1 MSFQDQSQD
10 ENERLFAFQRL
21 LDGSQHASDPVV
33 DLPTLRRLC
42 ERGIPNHPPHLR
54 PLAYSLLLETLPP
67 EKRLWKPTLK
77 TQRTRYY
84 NLVKT
89 FMEELESQPSSSSSP
104 HDKLILGISKDIK
117 SLKSSFWRKRTNPT
131 KSSPFHPISSS
142 DPDDLA
148 AQSSQAEGYGDDA
161 DEEEEALLDSGEHQ
175 PPLISRRAL
184 FKRIDLLNQME
195 HRGGFGNTHN
205 IKQKE
210 METEKD
216 ATDRKQKEPEE
227 EIMSP
232 KITLSIDSTPTAPIL
247 SRLDSIKPTP
257 LDTSSASSLQPN
269 AIAIDQDN
277 SSFLENGKPN
287 SPITLLSPK
296 PLPNNST
303 SPSLA
308 GYSGSLYHP
317 ETNLES
323 LTRVIYIFVRSN
335 QQLEYQLNFVD
346 LISTFYLIHAGGG
359 GSTTRTLDYIE
370 ENTFWFISS
379 FFNEVDQC
387 TINTEYV
394 LTKLGNRLNW
404 INKPLYDILINQ
416 RNLDLRLFA
425 YRWFNELFL
434 NDLPLGIIP
443 RIMDFIISENLSTP
457 NKQPKID
464 LVVDIGL
471 AMILLVKD
479 ILLEKPRSKAR
490 YDLGS
495 RRNIGLWEQPVEDDE
510 VDENVWFL
518 RSLKILREYPI
529 RYVGGVEVLLDMA
542 DQLRRAR
549 LDAERNG
556 EIIDLPSSTTIS
568 HSPSKLNSPQMNGST
583 NMKSGSSSSW
593 SKAIGSFWTSST
605 TIKQA
610 PSTPEKNKHLASN
623 IHNDGSSDLQHNV
636 QISPSPRDRSDTLE
650 STTSSIQ
657 ERLSALTT
665 STPPTHLK
673 SASSPSSL
681 PRPLL
686 LSSSISAR
694 RSSNASAASASSRFS
709 MARRDSSSSVIS
721 TSSSPVGSSKRNSYE
736 SFTNGNGTLS
746 PPPQNLRSPP
756 PLANGTAAGGGV
768 ENPIGNGLYRIGSR
782 QRSRS
787 SLGDQLPRSPRNI
800 VQRDLNYGESQIQ
813 HANQTPETEH
823 DVGSRATTPRP
834 FSLPSST
841 SELETR

>member
-1 MSFQDQSQD
+1 MSFQDQGQD

-54 PLAYSLLLETLPP
+54 PLAYTLLLETLPP

-89 FMEELESQPSSSSSP
+89 FMEELEFQPSSSSSS

-148 AQSSQAEGYGDDA
+148 AQSSQAEGYGGDS
-161 DEEEEALLDSGEHQ
+161 DEDEEALLESGEYQQ
-175 PPLISRRAL
+175 PLLSRRAL

-195 HRGGFGNTHN
+195 HRGGFGYSHNT
-205 IKQKE
+205 KQKE
-210 METEKD
+210 MEEDHIGEK
-216 ATDRKQKEPEE
+216 QEESEE

-247 SRLDSIKPTP
+247 SRLNPIKPTP

-269 AIAIDQDN
+269 AIAIDQND
-277 SSFLENGKPN
+277 SSVLENGKPN

-335 QQLEYQLNFVD
+335 QQLEYQLNLVD

-359 GSTTRTLDYIE
+359 GSTTRTLDYVE

-379 FFNEVDQC
+379 FFNEIDQC
-387 TINTEYV
+387 TITTEYV

-404 INKPLYDILINQ
+404 INRPLYDILINK
-416 RNLDLRLFA
+416 RNLDLKLFA

-434 NDLPLGIIP
+434 KDLPLGNIP
-443 RIMDFIISENLSTP
+443 RIMDFIISEKLSTP
-457 NKQPKID
+457 KKKPKID

-479 ILLEKPRSKAR
+479 ILLEKPKSKVGS
-490 YDLGS
+490 DLGG

-510 VDENVWFL
+510 EDENVLFL
-518 RSLKILREYPI
+518 RSLQILREYPI
-529 RYVGGVEVLLDMA
+529 RYVGGVEVILDMA
-542 DQLRRAR
+542 GQLRRAR

-556 EIIDLPSSTTIS
+556 EIIDLPSITAIS
-568 HSPSKLNSPQMNGST
+568 HSPSTHNSLQKNEST
-583 NMKSGSSSSW
+583 SIKSGSSSSW
-593 SKAIGSFWTSST
+593 SKAIGSFWTTST
-605 TIKQA
+605 TIKQV
-610 PSTPEKNKHLASN
+610 PSTPAKNKHPASN
-623 IHNDGSSDLQHNV
+623 IHNESSSDSRHNV
-636 QISPSPRDRSDTLE
+636 GISPSPRDRSDTLE

-665 STPPTHLK
+665 STPPAHLK

-694 RSSNASAASASSRFS
+694 RSSNASAASASSRYS

-721 TSSSPVGSSKRNSYE
+721 NSSSPVSSSKRNSYE

-746 PPPQNLRSPP
+746 PPENLRSPP
-756 PLANGTAAGGGV
+756 PLANGTAGGGGA

-787 SLGDQLPRSPRNI
+787 SLGDHLPRSPRNI
-800 VQRDLNYGESQIQ
+800 VQRDLNYGES
-813 HANQTPETEH
+813 
-823 DVGSRATTPRP
+823 
-834 FSLPSST
+834 
-841 SELETR
+841 